1 MIFEHVAVLAGRD
14 LGHSSL
20 LQVQYVRD
28 DGPCVPRLDA
38 TAMQLRK
45 IMRFDVG
52 FLDLGPSI
60 TDPMGVVK
68 GLHVSVEELQASIQ
82 SIPGQD
88 IALPLS
94 RHMVPQ
100 NIGYDVAG
108 HTMMV
113 QHVEKVEPVCL
124 PVEEGMADQWV
135 QWVSQG
141 SKVCLM
147 QQAFQE
153 LHTSCRHQ
161 AGHWCSDSW
170 ACLDQM
176 AAMCCPCAS
185 ARAEV
190 GHGYMVF
197 MKDKRRVS

>member
-1 MIFEHVAVLAGRD
+1 MWE
-14 LGHSSL
+14 
-20 LQVQYVRD
+20 
-28 DGPCVPRLDA
+28 
-38 TAMQLRK
+38 
-45 IMRFDVG
+45 
-52 FLDLGPSI
+52 LGPSL

-88 IALPLS
+88 IALPRS

-113 QHVEKVEPVCL
+113 QHVEKVELVCL
-124 PVEEGMADQWV
+124 LVEEGMADQWV

-153 LHTSCRHQ
+153 LHTSCRHH

-176 AAMCCPCAS
+176 VQCVSQGDKVCLMQQASKSFTQAADSKQVTGGAILGHAWIKWLQCA
-185 ARAEV
+185 AHALALV
-190 GHGYMVF
+190 LKLGM
-197 MKDKRRVS
+197 DTWCL